1 MPKHPLCLPECR
13 PVANPDSRLTL
24 PMNIHGHET
33 EALAEID
40 FAAVLERIALD
51 VQPLVGQGH
60 VADYIPRLAKVSADR
75 FGMAVA
81 TLDGREFHV
90 GDAEE
95 TFSIQ
100 SISKVFTLTLA
111 LEAQGADL
119 WNRVGREPSGSAFN
133 SLVQLERERGI
144 PRNPLINAGA
154 HVVADVI
161 LSEGGDARER
171 LLRFVRERADNVTID
186 MDPEVAR
193 SERETG
199 FRNVALVNFIR
210 SFGNIHNS
218 VDAVLDFYFHQCA
231 LRMTCMDLARS
242 FLYLANGGRCRRTGK
257 EVISAERTKR
267 INAVMLTCGTY
278 DAAGDFA
285 FRVGLPAKSGVGGG
299 IVAVVP
305 NVLAMA
311 VWSPGLDEKGNS
323 LAGGAALDRF
333 TAITGLS
340 VF

>member
-1 MPKHPLCLPECR
+1 
-13 PVANPDSRLTL
+13 
-24 PMNIHGHET
+24 MNIGQSRSDP
-33 EALAEID
+33 LSDID
-40 FAAVLERIALD
+40 FDGVLARI
-51 VQPLVGQGH
+51 VKEVEPLVGQGR
-60 VADYIPRLAKVSADR
+60 VADYIPRLAKVPADR
-75 FGMAVA
+75 FGMALA
-81 TLDGREFHV
+81 TLDGREFHA
-90 GDAEE
+90 GDADEA
-95 TFSIQ
+95 FSIQ

-111 LEAQGADL
+111 LEAVGGAL
-119 WNRVGREPSGSAFN
+119 WQRVGREPSGSAFN

-161 LSEGGDARER
+161 LSGQGNARER
-171 LLRFVRERADNVTID
+171 LLAFVRKRADNPGID

-193 SERETG
+193 SERDTG
-199 FRNVALVNFIR
+199 FRNAALVNFIR
-210 SFGNIHNS
+210 SFGNIHNP

-231 LRMTCMDLARS
+231 LRMSCVDLARS
-242 FLYLANGGRCRRTGK
+242 FLYLANAGRCQRSGE
-257 EVISAERTKR
+257 EVISAERAKR

-323 LAGGAALDRF
+323 LAGSAALDRF

>member
-1 MPKHPLCLPECR
+1 
-13 PVANPDSRLTL
+13 
-24 PMNIHGHET
+24 MNIRHGET
-33 EALAEID
+33 DLISEID
-40 FAAVLERIALD
+40 FGAVLERIAAE
-51 VQPLVGQGH
+51 VHPLIGQGR
-60 VADYIPRLAKVSADR
+60 VADYIPRLAQVPADR

-81 TLDGREFHV
+81 TLDGREFRV
-90 GDAEE
+90 GAADEA
-95 TFSIQ
+95 FSIQ

-111 LEAQGADL
+111 LEAEGTDL
-119 WNRVGREPSGSAFN
+119 WQRVGREPSGSAFN

-161 LSEGGDARER
+161 LSGGGDARER
-171 LLRFVRERADNVTID
+171 LLAFVRERADNAAID

-193 SERETG
+193 SERDTG

-210 SFGNIHNS
+210 SFGNIHNP

-231 LRMTCMDLARS
+231 LSMTCMDLARS
-242 FLYLANGGRCRRTGK
+242 FLYLANGGRCQRSGK
-257 EVISAERTKR
+257 EVISAERAKR